1 MFIDIITNY
10 ETGRRKAVKIED
22 VRAILYNGKLSITIQ
37 YMERKA
43 QSVTYPTPEIAKA
56 QYENIIAQMSA
67 KASL

>member
-22 VRAILYNGKLSITIQ
+22 IRAILYNGKSSITIQ
-37 YMERKA
+37 YTERKA
-43 QSVTYPTPEIAKA
+43 QSVNYPTPEIAKA
-56 QYENIIAQMSA
+56 EYEKIIA